1 MEVSVPIHLINSHNI
16 YFTERKKNVIVEGDF
31 TKIIYSNDSF
41 EMNGLYITL
50 DFLHHTTLPF
60 DISHSDDTV
69 FSDYYQNIKGSANKT
84 QIHSL
89 TQIDDGSRSLT
100 EMNTNKTRSLK
111 DDGSL
116 HIHRSLT
123 EMNSNSNLFDFFRRG
138 FSEEYEV
145 ENKRSACVPLA
156 ERVPLEDYSNGWEVC
171 KKPVRMS
178 MRIPSHIPMNRFIT
192 DPQTDPKSRSYAKR
206 IIAINL
212 SSRENMRLIEKLCE
226 IENAIIERYISEHC
240 PSKIATYIL
249 KSQLLGGT
257 IKYHSETTA
266 KTHRQKN
273 GSDHFILKI
282 SGVWETSSN
291 VGITMKF
298 ILL

>member
-1 MEVSVPIHLINSHNI
+1 MEVSVPIHLINAHNI

-84 QIHSL
+84 RSVS
-89 TQIDDGSRSLT
+89 QIDDGS
-100 EMNTNKTRSLK
+100 
-111 DDGSL
+111 
-116 HIHRSLT
+116 RSLT

-138 FSEEYEV
+138 FSEEYEG
-145 ENKRSACVPLA
+145 ENKRSACA
-156 ERVPLEDYSNGWEVC
+156 PLEDYSNGWEVC

-178 MRIPSHIPMNRFIT
+178 MRIPSHIPMKRFIT